1 MSIRVQPTAEQ
12 IAELTQEWKGERFPD
27 GRPKVPDEILAR
39 LRRATTEQAWSVLR
53 HAGYDRQ
60 FSGGWRQ
67 THPGNVL
74 VGRAVTSQFVP
85 HRPDLDAAVVA
96 AGRREGHME
105 GDRQNS
111 WIIETLEPG
120 DVMVTDIFGKVKDG
134 TVVGDNLGTAVCSRT
149 GVGAVI
155 DGGVRDLHGL
165 IELDGGVNIFFRDN
179 DPTAIRDVTLAG
191 INIPV
196 RIDGATVLPGDVVIG
211 TESGLIFV
219 PPHLAERVADDAD
232 DVRTRDVFGKL
243 RLSERTYTSAQIDV
257 GTWPEHIEADF
268 QEWKLTYAETPA
280 GG

>member
-1 MSIRVQPTAEQ
+1 MSIRIAPTAADL
-12 IAELTQEWKGERFPD
+12 IELTPEWKGERFPD
-27 GRPKVPDEILAR
+27 GRPKVPDEVLAR
-39 LRRATTEQAWSVLR
+39 LREATTEQAWSVLR

-60 FSGGWRQ
+60 FAGGWRQ
-67 THPGNVL
+67 THPGNIL

-85 HRPDLDAAVVA
+85 HRPDFDAAVVA
-96 AGRREGHME
+96 AGAREGHME

-120 DVMVTDIFGKVKDG
+120 DVMVTDIFGKVVNG
-134 TVVGDNLGTAVCSRT
+134 TVVGDNLGTAVASRT

-155 DGGVRDLHGL
+155 DGGVRDLQGL
-165 IELDGGVNIFFRDN
+165 TELEGPVNIFFRDN

-211 TESGLIFV
+211 TPSGVIFV
-219 PPHLAERVADDAD
+219 PAHLAEQVADEAD

-243 RLSERTYTSAQIDV
+243 RLSERIYTSAQIDV
-257 GTWPEHIEADF
+257 GKWADNIESDF
-268 QEWKLTYAETPA
+268 QEWKKTYSQA
-280 GG
+280 GS